1 MMVIDNRSEEMKF
14 YYYYYCYYPVIRRLV
29 KAEQNEQPSIIDA
42 SVLDLL

>member
-14 YYYYYCYYPVIRRLV
+14 YYYYCYYPVIRRLV